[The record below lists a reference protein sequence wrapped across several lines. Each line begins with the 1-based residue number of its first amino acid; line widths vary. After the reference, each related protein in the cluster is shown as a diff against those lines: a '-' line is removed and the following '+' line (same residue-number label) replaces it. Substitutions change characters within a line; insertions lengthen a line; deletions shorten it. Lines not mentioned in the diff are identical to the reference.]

1 MKKIFL
7 KLLFALGILEF
18 LVILPLSALELA
30 AIKPKL
36 NVDLTKAVEILATQK
51 SLKQKESELFAIFD
65 EYFDYALMAR
75 LALGDAYKGLN
86 DEQKKRFES
95 AFVARLKFSFSEK
108 LGLYTNQ
115 SIEITGDESLN
126 PKRYFIHTQ
135 IKGENEVYKII
146 FKFHKKSENE
156 YLLYDIDILGVSIIQ
171 TYRAQFEDLKNA
183 GFDEILARINAKNAI
198 DEAGKK

>member
-1 MKKIFL
+1 MKNVFS

-18 LVILPLSALELA
+18 LVILPLSALELD

-36 NVDLTKAVEILATQK
+36 NIDLTKAVGILATQK
-51 SLKQKESELFAIFD
+51 SLKQKESELFSIFD
-65 EYFDYALMAR
+65 VYFDYPLMAR
-75 LALGDAYKGLN
+75 LALGEAYKGLN
-86 DEQKKRFES
+86 DEQKKSFES

-115 SIEITGDESLN
+115 SIEITNDESPN
-126 PKRYFIHTQ
+126 PKRYFIHAQ
-135 IKGENEVYKII
+135 IKGESEVYKLI
-146 FKFHKKSENE
+146 FKFHKKSEND
-156 YLLYDIDILGVSIIQ
+156 YLLYDVDILGVSIIQ

-183 GFDEILARINAKNAI
+183 GFDEILARINAKNAL

>member
-36 NVDLTKAVEILATQK
+36 NVDLIKAVEILATQK
-51 SLKQKESELFAIFD
+51 SLKEKESELFAIFD

-115 SIEITGDESLN
+115 SIEITGDESPN
-126 PKRYFIHTQ
+126 PKRYFIHAQ

-146 FKFHKKSENE
+146 FKFHKKAENE

>member
-1 MKKIFL
+1 MKKIFF
-7 KLLFALGILEF
+7 KLLFCLGILKF
-18 LVILPLSALELA
+18 LALSPLSALELS

-36 NVDLTKAVEILATQK
+36 NDDLIKAVDILATQK
-51 SLKQKESELFAIFD
+51 SLKQKESELFNIFD
-65 EYFDYALMAR
+65 VYFDYSLMSR
-75 LALGDAYKGLN
+75 LALGDVYKGLN

-95 AFVARLKFSFSEK
+95 AFVERLKFSFSEK

-115 SIEITGDESLN
+115 SIEITGDEN
-126 PKRYFIHTQ
+126 PNAKRYFIHAQ

-146 FKFHKKSENE
+146 FKFHKKSEND
-156 YLLYDIDILGVSIIQ
+156 YLLYDVDILGVSIIQ

-183 GFDEILARINAKNAI
+183 DFDEILARINAKNAI

>member
-36 NVDLTKAVEILATQK
+36 NVDLRKAVEILATQK

-115 SIEITGDESLN
+115 S
-126 PKRYFIHTQ
+126 R
-135 IKGENEVYKII
+135 
-146 FKFHKKSENE
+146 
-156 YLLYDIDILGVSIIQ
+156 
-171 TYRAQFEDLKNA
+171 
-183 GFDEILARINAKNAI
+183 
-198 DEAGKK
+198 